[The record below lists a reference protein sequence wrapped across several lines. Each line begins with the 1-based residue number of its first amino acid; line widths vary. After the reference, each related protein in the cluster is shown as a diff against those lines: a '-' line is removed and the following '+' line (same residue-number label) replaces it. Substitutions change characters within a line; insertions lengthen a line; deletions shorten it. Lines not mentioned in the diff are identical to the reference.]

1 MSSKLRVFLTESRC
15 TGKAGIED
23 NDEENCYVRPTS
35 TTLSRGKSRC
45 SGITYH
51 FFSFHSPLR
60 RDLVKAS
67 LHA

>member
-1 MSSKLRVFLTESRC
+1 MSSKLQVFLPESRC

-23 NDEENCYVRPTS
+23 NDEENCYARPAS
-35 TTLSRGKSRC
+35 ITLSRGKSRG

-51 FFSFHSPLR
+51 FFSFHSPWR